1 MKRNDSKDIKRI
13 KRMYHIFKDGYFVES
28 VKDFL
33 SLDWVKRFKNVG
45 KFKKHPL
52 EKQWLK
58 QLNHKK
64 RTSAKKEIQE
74 GIKEWNE
81 RYNEFTCDNCEYLI
95 GKTCT
100 KHYISYPETTCEDFR
115 S

>member
-13 KRMYHIFKDGYFVES
+13 KKMYPIFKDGYFVES
-28 VKDFL
+28 IKDFL

-74 GIKEWNE
+74 GIKEWEDIDCSHCCNFFGE
-81 RYNEFTCDNCEYLI
+81 KCEKFNIL
-95 GKTCT
+95 
-100 KHYISYPETTCEDFR
+100 
-115 S
+115 